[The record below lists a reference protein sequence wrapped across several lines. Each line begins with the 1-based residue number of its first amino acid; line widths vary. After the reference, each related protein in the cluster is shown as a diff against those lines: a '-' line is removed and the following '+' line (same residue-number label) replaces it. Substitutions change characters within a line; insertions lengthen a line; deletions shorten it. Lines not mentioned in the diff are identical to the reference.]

1 MTGAVRQELVLLLL
15 KHGASVSVVNG
26 DGRLAAAVSS
36 DPYISSLLRAAAGTE
51 RRLRQQRLL
60 RAASDGLTTTVD
72 RMVRER
78 AYRGPHG
85 EMKDIPWMAW

>member
-1 MTGAVRQELVLLLL
+1 MLLLL

-26 DGRLAAAVSS
+26 DGRLAAAVTS
-36 DPYISSLLRAAAGTE
+36 DPYIGGLLRAAAGTE

-72 RMVRER
+72 RMVRLSGS
-78 AYRGPHG
+78 AARGRHRRDSG
-85 EMKDIPWMAW
+85 GQVRQWASCC